1 MNANAKRR
9 IALLLA
15 LVLLAGLTACQKAAA
30 PAAETAEPGS
40 AAAEEPDP
48 AAQPEPPAEE
58 TSAESEPVREGY
70 VLELS
75 GDSAKLDGE
84 VVELF
89 DYTWHCDPGV
99 SHDEV
104 KNAPA
109 EYYTGT
115 KPETDAAVYIDH
127 ELYYFPE
134 LPESGFRKVRYDGEM
149 EYAYYYTDGEHED
162 YIFATLPVLGNELPS
177 QMMHSEEEAAANQ
190 VLHITK
196 PGTYILQ
203 GEWKG
208 QILVDL
214 GDPEETFTDKTAKV
228 TVILSGADIT
238 CDVAPGVVFAS
249 AYECDNEWESRENY
263 TNDVDTSDAGVTVIL
278 ADGSEN
284 TVTGTNVF
292 RMLKTKYKDE
302 ASSEEIKTQKKMRK
316 TDAAFYSC
324 VTMQIL
330 GERENT
336 GTLTVNSGFEG
347 LDSELH
353 LALNGGRIFIN
364 SDDDGINVNEDNV
377 SVVSFQ
383 GSDVTINAAQGAEGD
398 GVDSNGFINV
408 NGGTIR
414 INGIRVP
421 DSALDSEC
429 GITYNG
435 GTVVIDG
442 EEQTYEVG
450 STFRETGRMEEGPG
464 GPGGMP
470 FGRMEDFDVREFKEK
485 VAQLPDDAT
494 WEDVMALFG
503 FGGVGGQQR
512 PEPPAGM
519 DFSQQPPAWNGQD
532 GQQSPELPEGQMPGG
547 MGGSQQPPQKP

>member
-9 IALLLA
+9 IALCLA
-15 LVLLAGLTACQKAAA
+15 LVLFAGLTGCRNSSAFAGKAD
-30 PAAETAEPGS
+30 EPVS
-40 AAAEEPDP
+40 AAAESV
-48 AAQPEPPAEE
+48 AAEMPQAPKLEE
-58 TSAESEPVREGY
+58 TQTMPVNAHEGHM
-70 VLELS
+70 LELS

-84 VVELF
+84 AAEIF

-99 SHDEV
+99 AHDEV
-104 KNAPA
+104 KDAPA

-149 EYAYYYTDGEHED
+149 EYAYYYTDGENED
-162 YIFATLPVLGNELPS
+162 FIFATLPVLGNEFPS
-177 QMMHSEEEAAANQ
+177 QMMHSEEAAAKNQ

-214 GDPEETFTDKTAKV
+214 GDKDETFTDEAAKV
-228 TVILSGADIT
+228 TVILRGVDIT
-238 CDVAPGVVFAS
+238 CDVAPGIVFRS

-263 TNDVDTSDAGVTVIL
+263 NNDVDTSDAGVTVIL

-284 TVTGTNVF
+284 TVTGANVF
-292 RMLKTKYKDE
+292 RMLKTIYKDE
-302 ASSEEIKTQKKMRK
+302 ASSEEVKTQKKMRK
-316 TDAAFYSC
+316 TDAAFYSY

-336 GTLTVNSGFEG
+336 GTLTVNSIFEG

-353 LALNGGRIFIN
+353 LALNGGRILIN
-364 SDDDGINVNEDNV
+364 SGDDGINVNEDLV
-377 SVVSFQ
+377 SVVSFN
-383 GSDVTINAAQGAEGD
+383 GSDVNINAAQGAEGD
-398 GVDSNGFINV
+398 GVDSNGYIVVNSGTVSV
-408 NGGTIR
+408 NGV
-414 INGIRVP
+414 RVP

-429 GITYNG
+429 GITYQG

-442 EEQTYEVG
+442 VEQTYEPG
-450 STFRETGRMEEGPG
+450 STFRETGRMEEGHG
-464 GPGGMP
+464 GPGGTL
-470 FGRMEDFDVREFKEK
+470 FGSMTEFDVREFKEK

-494 WEDVMALFG
+494 WKDVMALLG
-503 FGGVGGQQR
+503 FGGAGDPQR

-519 DFSQQPPAWNGQD
+519 DFSQQPPAWNGQ
-532 GQQSPELPEGQMPGG
+532 EG
-547 MGGSQQPPQKP
+547 QQPPQKP